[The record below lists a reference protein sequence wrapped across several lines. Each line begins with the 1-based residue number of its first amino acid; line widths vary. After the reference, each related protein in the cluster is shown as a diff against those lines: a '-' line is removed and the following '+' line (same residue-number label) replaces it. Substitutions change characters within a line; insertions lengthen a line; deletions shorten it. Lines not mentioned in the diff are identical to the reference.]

1 MLKVDAPQE
10 RMKEERL
17 SAAAALVQWLPHLS
31 SLRLLNLDSTLS
43 EEMLSTF
50 DFSRFEALT
59 TLKVPAELLVK
70 FDTETQWPLAERL
83 PSQLTE
89 LHVEEWW
96 PLVESRDILPSMLLE
111 YLRAK
116 PAALRLI
123 SVVSDADYWTP
134 REKVLQ
140 EQCDKRAVAFNLNF
154 ICAKYGE
161 DRHEQ

>member
-59 TLKVPAELLVK
+59 TLKVPAELL
-70 FDTETQWPLAERL
+70 PLAECL

-134 REKVLQ
+134 CEKVLQ
-140 EQCDKRAVAFNLNF
+140 KQCDKRAVAFNLNF